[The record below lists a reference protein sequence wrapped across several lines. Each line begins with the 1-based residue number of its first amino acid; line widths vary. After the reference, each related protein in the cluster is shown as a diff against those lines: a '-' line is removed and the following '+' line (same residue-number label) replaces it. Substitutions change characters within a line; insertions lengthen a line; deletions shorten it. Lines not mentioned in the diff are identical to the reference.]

1 MEFKFKLG
9 DLVRIKRGL
18 IADSY
23 YKTEDGST
31 LYCATEMVGYGG
43 LCAKIT
49 KLEERCG
56 HRTYKLSLDSSYH
69 WSDSMLEYIGQNK
82 YRIGGKNG

>member
-56 HRTYKLSLDSSYH
+56 HRNVHSHKKVMINIKSR
-69 WSDSMLEYIGQNK
+69 QK
-82 YRIGGKNG
+82 RK